1 MSNLKCK
8 TKLTSAN
15 RDLETS
21 GARSLALKSSP
32 RSTLVLPVKLDMVA
46 LALLSAAALA
56 PAVAAVVVDTLPMD
70 PQDLLVQMEKPV
82 EMANPVNLVTMVLL
96 DKQRLHNQNH
106 NGASTAHPDQLDQP
120 ETPVALDNPVDLDN
134 LDLLL
139 LVADKAHPAHLDLL
153 DLLVDPVNLVDPAN
167 LVNPVKSTKFPAQK
181 DHPAQLAH
189 LDNLATTDNLE
200 AQATQEAPVNP
211 DPLEMLEE
219 TEHPEPP
226 ATLVALETMENLVAT
241 VVATIA
247 HLHVLLPDIKHH
259 IQLSQTSFQEYPHT
273 TNNLFNFVLLFV
285 QTLEFYSKHFGI
297 RKFD

>member
-1 MSNLKCK
+1 
-8 TKLTSAN
+8 
-15 RDLETS
+15 
-21 GARSLALKSSP
+21 
-32 RSTLVLPVKLDMVA
+32 VLPVKLDMVA

-56 PAVAAVVVDTLPMD
+56 LAAVAAVVVETLPMD
-70 PQDLLVQMEKPV
+70 PQDPPVQMENPV
-82 EMANPVNLVTMVLL
+82 GMANPVNLVTMVLL

-139 LVADKAHPAHLDLL
+139 LVADKAHPAHLDLP

-189 LDNLATTDNLE
+189 LDNLATTDNL
-200 AQATQEAPVNP
+200 ATQATPEAPVNP
-211 DPLEMLEE
+211 DPPEMLDQMAN
-219 TEHPEPP
+219 PEPP
-226 ATLVALETMENLVAT
+226 ETLVALETTENLVAT
-241 VVATIA
+241 AVATTA
-247 HLHVLLPDIKHH
+247 HLHVLLPDIKYR
-259 IQLSQTSFQEYPHT
+259 IQLSQNSFQEYPHT
-273 TNNLFNFVLLFV
+273 NLFNFVLLFI

>member
-1 MSNLKCK
+1 
-8 TKLTSAN
+8 
-15 RDLETS
+15 
-21 GARSLALKSSP
+21 
-32 RSTLVLPVKLDMVA
+32 VLPVKLDMVVA
-46 LALLSAAALA
+46 LALQSVAEPALA
-56 PAVAAVVVDTLPMD
+56 AVAAVVVETLPMD
-70 PQDLLVQMEKPV
+70 PQDLLAQMENPV
-82 EMANPVNLVTMVLL
+82 EMVNPANLVTMVLL

-139 LVADKAHPAHLDLL
+139 LAADKAHPAQLDLL
-153 DLLVDPVNLVDPAN
+153 DLVGDRDNVGDPFNVL
-167 LVNPVKSTKFPAQK
+167 NPDMSTTVPAQK
-181 DHPAQLAH
+181 DHPAQPAH

-200 AQATQEAPVNP
+200 TQATPEAPVNP
-211 DPLEMLEE
+211 DPPEMLDQMANL
-219 TEHPEPP
+219 EPP
-226 ATLVALETMENLVAT
+226 ETLVALETTENLVAT
-241 VVATIA
+241 AVATTA
-247 HLHVLLPDIKHH
+247 HLHVLLPDIKHR